1 MPRGIP
7 KAKNPDQYQPQSPTS
22 SRELSRKERDL
33 QEWEDSLTKRQE
45 LYDNAT
51 DGSEHKLK
59 VLEGRVEAKQEELDA
74 LQRKVDAATTKAS
87 EEISKLEKQAQTNR
101 DLTSE
106 ARTGL
111 QRVLDEVKQRGEEG
125 AAAKVKLK
133 EVEAEIKVRQ
143 NYRDDQER
151 LIDDSINEGNQE
163 LNRINREI
171 KAFDTEREELLTKI
185 HQDKLSIGAAKET
198 LEGLQSDSS
207 RLKQRY
213 DEAAASY
220 RAELVDLK
228 RNIEEKRIERDRIV
242 AETDAKLLEIRSER
256 AELEVTREV
265 TQKQKDDVFAEK
277 RRLESMKA
285 TYGL

>member
-1 MPRGIP
+1 VPRGIP

-33 QEWEDSLTKRQE
+33 QEWEDSLAKRQE
-45 LYDNAT
+45 LYDNAG
-51 DGSEHKLK
+51 DGAEHKLK
-59 VLEGRVEAKQEELDA
+59 VLDGRVQAKQEELDA
-74 LQRKVDAATTKAS
+74 LQRKVDAATVALESDITILDNKFAKAKERLADTETS
-87 EEISKLEKQAQTNR
+87 IGTAAES
-101 DLTSE
+101 LTVHNN
-106 ARTGL
+106 G
-111 QRVLDEVKQRGEEG
+111 VNK
-125 AAAKVKLK
+125 AKTKLK